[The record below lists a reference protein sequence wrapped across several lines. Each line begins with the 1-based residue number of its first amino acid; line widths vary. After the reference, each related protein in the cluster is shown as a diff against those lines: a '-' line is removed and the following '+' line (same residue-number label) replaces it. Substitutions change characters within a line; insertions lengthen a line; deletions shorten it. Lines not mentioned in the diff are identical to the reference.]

1 MAWCVRLPP
10 LSAALAPMPP
20 ILTSP
25 STQDPTI
32 LLDDFPR
39 HMWVWLAV
47 VLTPRAL
54 WRDKVE
60 LYVSGVRVCEKLA
73 RYPTMKTVSH
83 AFVGGCVAC
92 GCLR

>member
-1 MAWCVRLPP
+1 
-10 LSAALAPMPP
+10 
-20 ILTSP
+20 
-25 STQDPTI
+25 
-32 LLDDFPR
+32 
-39 HMWVWLAV
+39 
-47 VLTPRAL
+47 LTPRAL